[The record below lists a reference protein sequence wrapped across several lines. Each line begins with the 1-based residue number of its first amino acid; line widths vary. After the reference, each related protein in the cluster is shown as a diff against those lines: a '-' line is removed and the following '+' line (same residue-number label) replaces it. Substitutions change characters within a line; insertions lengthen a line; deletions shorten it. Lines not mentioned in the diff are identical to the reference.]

1 MFPFVATIQIIIK
14 PNKKSSNSFKRKI
27 LILLTTQEKKE
38 SKPNRFG
45 RLSWYPQTQ
54 DKSPIFF
61 PWLCSVEALVG
72 VAVLWLCVIGLFVHL
87 RCSGGGFNW
96 LSSVWALVGV
106 GCVATAKVEED
117 WESQLVFSRKFKEGV
132 QVSKGVKVHWIPYM
146 ALHIYGS
153 SVTKWLSCCWV
164 LSIYFGSNKSSNKIR
179 IWYLVKNLSLIY
191 LLRIWKKK
199 KSCIFK
205 ILKLSW
211 NLSVWFALIFF

>member
-1 MFPFVATIQIIIK
+1 MQKFHL
-14 PNKKSSNSFKRKI
+14 FKRKYKRDVPLRGYYTNHNQAQQKVI
-27 LILLTTQEKKE
+27 KFVQKKNTNIVDNPRKKK

-61 PWLCSVEALVG
+61 PWLCSVE
-72 VAVLWLCVIGLFVHL
+72 
-87 RCSGGGFNW
+87 
-96 LSSVWALVGV
+96 ALVGV

-164 LSIYFGSNKSSNKIR
+164 LSIYFGSNKSSNNIR

-199 KSCIFK
+199 NLVF
-205 ILKLSW
+205 LRFW
-211 NLSVWFALIFF
+211 NLVEICQFDLL

>member
-132 QVSKGVKVHWIPYM
+132 QVEWKSIGF
-146 ALHIYGS
+146 HIWHCIFMGLQWLNDFHVVGS
-153 SVTKWLSCCWV
+153 YLFILEVTKV
-164 LSIYFGSNKSSNKIR
+164 QTK
-179 IWYLVKNLSLIY
+179 
-191 LLRIWKKK
+191 
-199 KSCIFK
+199 
-205 ILKLSW
+205 
-211 NLSVWFALIFF
+211 